1 MAGGIKDLAAYRFER
16 ANEELANAKDLFAEK
31 KYKLSMNRSYYA
43 VFHAMRSV
51 NTLDEFDSSK
61 HSGVIAHFNQYHVKN
76 GDFPKETAK
85 RIGQALSMREHA
97 DYEDFFVASQ
107 KEAQQQAK
115 FAEQFLTQVEQYL
128 KEKGILEED
137 QK

>member
-1 MAGGIKDLAAYRFER
+1 MAGSLKDLAAYRFER
-16 ANEELANAKDLFAEK
+16 AVEELTNAKDLLDAG

-51 NTLDEFDSSK
+51 NTLDGFDSSK

-76 GDFPKETAK
+76 GDFPKDISK

-107 KEAQQQAK
+107 KEAQQQAE
-115 FAEQFLTQVEQYL
+115 FAGQFLQQVKKYL
-128 KEKGILEED
+128 EGKGVLGE
-137 QK
+137 